1 MMIMNI
7 PLNWVSCEEI
17 LNFLFFSFHLRNIMF
32 EFLVECVDYVENRV
46 IFNFLFIINYLGLL
60 ETFKYWFCSLS
71 ITASNSNSI
80 ANKRSKKKM
89 KIKLYTI
96 YSILKSY
103 NRKISLSLHLY
114 RVKELVKRAKNNFKP
129 VSHSSFW
136 FLRWTS
142 PNSASLRFQ
151 LPLGNSPRAPHINFT
166 FDARF
171 FRTRFFHTL

>member
-1 MMIMNI
+1 MVIMNI
-7 PLNWVSCEEI
+7 PLNWMWRNFEFS
-17 LNFLFFSFHLRNIMF
+17 FLFFSFEEYNVWIFGRMCGLRKR
-32 EFLVECVDYVENRV
+32 NRV

-80 ANKRSKKKM
+80 TNKRSKKKM
-89 KIKLYTI
+89 KIKLFTI

>member
-1 MMIMNI
+1 MVIMNI
-7 PLNWVSCEEI
+7 PLNWVWRNFEFS
-17 LNFLFFSFHLRNIMF
+17 FLFFSFEEYNVWIFGRMCGLRKR
-32 EFLVECVDYVENRV
+32 NRV

-89 KIKLYTI
+89 KIKLFTI

-129 VSHSSFW
+129 VSHSSFR

-142 PNSASLRFQ
+142 PKSASLRFQ
-151 LPLGNSPRAPHINFT
+151 LPLGNSPRVPHINFT